1 MITTFYHLLV
11 SSHLK
16 LWVLKN
22 YNTLRKHELVRS
34 TGPFKNPIS
43 AFSFLFTHLSVPEI
57 DRAITMP
64 LKGRSEHE
72 LNSYYHEASLLR
84 KLGDPNGVKVPL
96 LTITSKNDPFIPLRI
111 LPSKKLCETNQNLF
125 IVNTLYGGHIG
136 YYRPEVGKFCNF
148 NVPRNVVLVRHTF
161 STLSLGCWAT
171 NAAASFFDSVR
182 KNISTSG
189 LRTSRELCRQ
199 KSSLEA
205 AFKLQRSSTTGLT
218 NYFDFLDLDPD
229 HSCSDLLHTIN
240 VSC

>member
-1 MITTFYHLLV
+1 MITTFYHLVV

-16 LWVLKN
+16 LWVLKH

-43 AFSFLFTHLSVPEI
+43 ALSFLFTHLSVPEI
-57 DRAITMP
+57 DRVITMP
-64 LKGRSEHE
+64 LKGRPEHE

-84 KLGDPNGVKVPL
+84 KLGDPNGVKIPL

-136 YYRPEVGKFCNF
+136 YYRPEVG
-148 NVPRNVVLVRHTF
+148 
-161 STLSLGCWAT
+161 CWAT
-171 NAAASFFDSVR
+171 NAAVSFFDSVR

-189 LRTSRELCRQ
+189 LRASCELCKQ